1 MGLGVIASGAQ
12 RVTDG
17 MFVVAARVL
26 SDFSPALNDPTAPL
40 YPPLECVR
48 EISRKVAVA
57 VGVEAQGAGL
67 ARPTCIEE
75 LERNVTNRMWN
86 PHYVP
91 LKHAPSKC
99 H

>member
-1 MGLGVIASGAQ
+1 
-12 RVTDG
+12 
-17 MFVVAARVL
+17 
-26 SDFSPALNDPTAPL
+26 
-40 YPPLECVR
+40 
-48 EISRKVAVA
+48 VAVA

-91 LKHAPSKC
+91 LKHVPSKC